1 MVVPLGVGFHGSHFV
16 LWVWCLLG
24 FVYNDTQQDV
34 NGKIKLDL
42 QAVSCK
48 DGKWKHMIQE

>member
-48 DGKWKHMIQE
+48 DGKWKHMVQE